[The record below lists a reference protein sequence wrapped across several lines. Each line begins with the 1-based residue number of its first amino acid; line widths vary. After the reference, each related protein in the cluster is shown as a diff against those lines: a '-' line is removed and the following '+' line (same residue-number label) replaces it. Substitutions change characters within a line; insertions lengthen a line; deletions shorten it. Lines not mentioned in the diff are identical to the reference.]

1 MPLNKVQPVTVLV
14 LALAM
19 SACASTD
26 GALPVP
32 GTGGMSAAEA
42 TAPVAPANEL
52 APQNLQPGECG
63 TFFWTA
69 DSEHRFVAF
78 ENETRGYAQLFV
90 DGGTESFSG
99 QRRDGLH
106 VAGDHYRRGFSDP
119 ARNLDIEIE
128 GRIGDP
134 LPTGQRIERVVMRV
148 QQSDGA
154 LFVVPLIGHYACR

>member
-1 MPLNKVQPVTVLV
+1 MPSNKVQPVSFLV

-32 GTGGMSAAEA
+32 GTGGMGAAEA

-52 APQNLQPGECG
+52 APQILQPGECG

-90 DGGTESFSG
+90 DGETESFSV

-106 VAGDHYRRGFSDP
+106 VAGDHYRRGFSDR

-134 LPTGQRIERVVMRV
+134 LPTGQRIERVVMRI

-154 LFVVPLIGHYACR
+154 LLVVPLIGHYACR